1 MRLNFSFP
9 STTNE
14 QTFLYWVEDNMPQYS
29 SCCYPRGGEI
39 VVTAVPEYERQR
51 MIEEAKILG
60 AFITEGDD
68 RMMTVL

>member
-1 MRLNFSFP
+1 MRLAMHFP

-14 QTFLYWVEDNMPQYS
+14 QMFLHWVEDNIPQYM

-39 VVTAVPEYERQR
+39 IVSAVPQLERER

-68 RMMTVL
+68 RMMQVL